1 MGLYR
6 LWIRI
11 LDQDG
16 DTSTATFNIPD
27 TNDYSD
33 VEEFADAFIPLVDAV
48 VLGEI
53 QEAGISHTLTLP
65 AGLKALPGTGCDVQ
79 NGALFSFETAGGY
92 RTSVRLPSF
101 DTALYSPNSKDV
113 NTEQEDVVAF
123 AAAMLSGI
131 VATGGT
137 VSPSDY
143 RGDDINSLVKAVQSF
158 RK

>member
-1 MGLYR
+1 MYR

-11 LDQDG
+11 LDNDG

-27 TNDYSD
+27 TNDYDD
-33 VEEFADAFIPLVDAV
+33 VLEFADAFIPLVDAV

-53 QEAGISHTLTLP
+53 QEAGISFSLTLP
-65 AGLKALPGTGCDVQ
+65 GGLKATPGVGCDVQ
-79 NGALFSFETAGGY
+79 NGALFSFATTGGY

-101 DTALYSPNSKDV
+101 DTAMYGANSKDV
-113 NTEQEDVVAF
+113 DTEDADVAAF
-123 AAAMLSGI
+123 TQAMISGI

-143 RGDDINSLVKAVQSF
+143 RGDDINALVKAVQSF